1 MQHSEPWENS
11 VQFLHSSCGH
21 IAAQSIEQDVRAEA
35 VLGDSWKTKCLVV
48 IVDDWRVQ
56 KPELYETMAVLGV
69 RAAKLTVDLEPMF
82 HFINGLLES
91 GHHNVTFCWWNTD
104 NAVAVGEVERTGDWP
119 GFVGGAPGCGCT
131 LPNRYIWLDTFSIP
145 QQNTSQKTLA
155 VISLNTYPV
164 RPMLRSLSRM
174 IRSTKT

>member
-1 MQHSEPWENS
+1 M
-11 VQFLHSSCGH
+11 HSSCGH

-91 GHHNVTFCWWNTD
+91 VQHNVTFWWWSTD
-104 NAVAVGEVERTGDWP
+104 TQ
-119 GFVGGAPGCGCT
+119 F
-131 LPNRYIWLDTFSIP
+131 L
-145 QQNTSQKTLA
+145 
-155 VISLNTYPV
+155 
-164 RPMLRSLSRM
+164 
-174 IRSTKT
+174 TKKPIV